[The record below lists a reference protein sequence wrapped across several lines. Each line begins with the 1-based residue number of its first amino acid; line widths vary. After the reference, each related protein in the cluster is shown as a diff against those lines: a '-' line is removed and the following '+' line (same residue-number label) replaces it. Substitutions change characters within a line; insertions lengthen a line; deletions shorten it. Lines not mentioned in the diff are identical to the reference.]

1 MMDFSPANAASLTGE
16 SLPVDFGVVCDKC
29 STGILRP
36 ARIRTAFWHGDS
48 LIVVQNIPAMV
59 CPDCGEEYVAD
70 PTVVQLDRMR
80 GNGFGSLE
88 AVEQMTVPVFD
99 FGGAG

>member
-1 MMDFSPANAASLTGE
+1 M
-16 SLPVDFGVVCDKC
+16 PVDFHVACDHC
-29 STGILRP
+29 SSGILRP
-36 ARIRTAFWHGDS
+36 TRIRTAFWRGES
-48 LIVVQNIPAMV
+48 LVVVQNIPAMV

-80 GNGFGSLE
+80 GNGFGGME
-88 AVEQMTVPVFD
+88 RVETLNVPVFD

>member
-1 MMDFSPANAASLTGE
+1 MMEFSPANTASFTGDA
-16 SLPVDFGVVCDKC
+16 LPVDFQVACDHC
-29 STGILRP
+29 PNGILRP
-36 ARIRTAFWHGDS
+36 TRIRTAFWRGDS

-80 GNGFGSLE
+80 GTGFGGLE
-88 AVEQMTVPVFD
+88 RVETLSVPVFD